1 MEFAVA
7 VLAIGFIVQHL
18 AHARERSILLDRI
31 QAPERAPYT
40 QPKADPVDPHDA
52 AEAKRNLELVMA
64 PDA

>member
-1 MEFAVA
+1 MEFAVLI
-7 VLAIGFIVQHL
+7 LAITVIAQQILF
-18 AHARERSILLDRI
+18 ARERSILLDRI
-31 QAPERAPYT
+31 QAPDRAPYT